1 MKLNMNK
8 IAVKPGRTFNKVGF
22 VIKKH
27 SPEILAVA
35 GTVGVIASGV
45 LACKATTKL
54 NSVMTEMREQID
66 EVHEASTNEELKDK
80 YTVEDAKKDVILIY
94 TQTGIKLAK
103 LYGPSI
109 ALATLSLGSL
119 LASNN
124 ILRKRNVALAAAYAT
139 VDKNFKEYRNRV
151 IERFGGAV
159 DKELKYNIKKEKI
172 EETVTDPETGKE
184 KKVKQTVET
193 ADPLELY
200 SPYARM
206 YDAGNNGWSKD
217 PEYNLMFLRKTQQ
230 YANDLL
236 RSKGILFL
244 NDVYRLLGFPETK
257 EGQIVGWYYD
267 PENPIGDNYVDFG
280 LYDIHKR
287 GSRDFVN
294 GFERAVILDF
304 NVDGNV
310 WQYM

>member
-1 MKLNMNK
+1 
-8 IAVKPGRTFNKVGF
+8 
-22 VIKKH
+22 
-27 SPEILAVA
+27 
-35 GTVGVIASGV
+35 
-45 LACKATTKL
+45 
-54 NSVMTEMREQID
+54 
-66 EVHEASTNEELKDK
+66 
-80 YTVEDAKKDVILIY
+80 
-94 TQTGIKLAK
+94 
-103 LYGPSI
+103 
-109 ALATLSLGSL
+109 
-119 LASNN
+119 
-124 ILRKRNVALAAAYAT
+124 
-139 VDKNFKEYRNRV
+139 
-151 IERFGGAV
+151 
-159 DKELKYNIKKEKI
+159 
-172 EETVTDPETGKE
+172 
-184 KKVKQTVET
+184 
-193 ADPLELY
+193 
-200 SPYARM
+200 M